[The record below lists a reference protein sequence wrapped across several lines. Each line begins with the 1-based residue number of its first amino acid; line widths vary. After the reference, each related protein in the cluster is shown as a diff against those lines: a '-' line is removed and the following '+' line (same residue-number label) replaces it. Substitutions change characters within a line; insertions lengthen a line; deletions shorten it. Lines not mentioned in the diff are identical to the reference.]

1 MSKKKMYFK
10 MITASLIRKKS
21 RMIIAVLAISISA
34 AIMSGLVTI
43 YYDIPRQLGKEFRS
57 YGANLILVPEGSDK
71 KLNTDDLKK
80 VVDLIGKDKIV
91 GMAPYRYQTTKINE
105 QPYILAGT
113 KFSEAKANSPFWYIE
128 GKWVLDDDFDNVM
141 IGKEISK
148 TLNLKV
154 GDEFV
159 VQGVKYG
166 KNPISSKHEDTAK
179 ENKEKMN
186 LDNYYDR
193 KLKVKGI
200 ITTGGAEESF
210 IFLNMNLLDDIIEDK
225 DRIDVTEC
233 SIEANEKELR
243 DISQKVEKELNGI
256 FARPVKR
263 VTQSQDIVLTKLQ
276 TLVYIVNAIV
286 LILTMVSVTTTMT
299 AVVAERKKE
308 IGLKKA
314 LGATNE
320 EIIKEFLGEGVILG
334 VLGGITG
341 SFAGFIFAQK
351 VSLSVF
357 GRAITFQYL
366 LIPVTIF
373 VSVAITVLAC
383 MIPVRSS
390 ANVEPAI
397 VLRGE

>member
-1 MSKKKMYFK
+1 MAYKTIIGLEIHVELKTKTKMFCVCK
-10 MITASLIRKKS
+10 N
-21 RMIIAVLAISISA
+21 
-34 AIMSGLVTI
+34 
-43 YYDIPRQLGKEFRS
+43 EF
-57 YGANLILVPEGSDK
+57 GA
-71 KLNTDDLKK
+71 
-80 VVDLIGKDKIV
+80 
-91 GMAPYRYQTTKINE
+91 
-105 QPYILAGT
+105 
-113 KFSEAKANSPFWYIE
+113 
-128 GKWVLDDDFDNVM
+128 
-141 IGKEISK
+141 
-148 TLNLKV
+148 NLKV

-276 TLVYIVNAIV
+276 TVFQIRTGQRFAVTLVGSHVQFSCGSIF
-286 LILTMVSVTTTMT
+286 L
-299 AVVAERKKE
+299 VVWGFRRRL
-308 IGLKKA
+308 LKW
-314 LGATNE
+314 
-320 EIIKEFLGEGVILG
+320 
-334 VLGGITG
+334 
-341 SFAGFIFAQK
+341 
-351 VSLSVF
+351 
-357 GRAITFQYL
+357 
-366 LIPVTIF
+366 
-373 VSVAITVLAC
+373 
-383 MIPVRSS
+383 SS
-390 ANVEPAI
+390 ET
-397 VLRGE
+397 